1 LRGGDLERSLG
12 VDQTV
17 NEVTATVLEELPNAL
32 YRVELENKQQVLAH
46 PVGTVKRN
54 FVRLRPGDRV
64 RVELSPHD
72 WTRGR
77 ITGICGA
84 GSQPAAAS

>member
-1 LRGGDLERSLG
+1 M
-12 VDQTV
+12 

-32 YRVELENKQQVLAH
+32 YRVELENQQQVLAH
-46 PVGTVKRN
+46 PVGTVKRK

-77 ITGICGA
+77 ITERISGA
-84 GSQPAAAS
+84 SFSLQAGFSPPKEKI

>member
-1 LRGGDLERSLG
+1 MK
-12 VDQTV
+12 
-17 NEVTATVLEELPNAL
+17 EVPATVLEELPNAL
-32 YRVELENKQQVLAH
+32 YRVELASKQQVLAH
-46 PVGTVKRN
+46 PVGAMKRN

-77 ITGICGA
+77 ITGTETK
-84 GSQPAAAS
+84 

>member
-1 LRGGDLERSLG
+1 VG

-17 NEVTATVLEELPNAL
+17 NEVTATVLEELPHAI

-77 ITGICGA
+77 IVRRLA
-84 GSQPAAAS
+84 GEAGP

>member
-1 LRGGDLERSLG
+1 VNDAVNETGHETG
-12 VDQTV
+12 
-17 NEVTATVLEELPNAL
+17 NEVTAIVLEEMPSAL

-64 RVELSPHD
+64 RVELSPND

-77 ITGICGA
+77 IVGMETK
-84 GSQPAAAS
+84 

>member
-1 LRGGDLERSLG
+1 M
-12 VDQTV
+12 
-17 NEVTATVLEELPNAL
+17 NEVTATVLEELPSSL

-72 WTRGR
+72 YTRGR
-77 ITGICGA
+77 IVGMSGA
-84 GSQPAAAS
+84 GSKPAAAS

>member
-1 LRGGDLERSLG
+1 VNES
-12 VDQTV
+12 
-17 NEVTATVLEELPNAL
+17 NEVTATVLEELPSAL
-32 YRVELENKQQVLAH
+32 YRLELENKQQVLAH

-54 FVRLRPGDRV
+54 FVRLLPGDRV

-77 ITGICGA
+77 ITRKITGSGGA
-84 GSQPAAAS
+84 EKRTAES

>member
-1 LRGGDLERSLG
+1 M
-12 VDQTV
+12 
-17 NEVTATVLEELPNAL
+17 TATVLEELPNAL

-77 ITGICGA
+77 IVGRLEGGQSCP
-84 GSQPAAAS
+84 QPAFSRL